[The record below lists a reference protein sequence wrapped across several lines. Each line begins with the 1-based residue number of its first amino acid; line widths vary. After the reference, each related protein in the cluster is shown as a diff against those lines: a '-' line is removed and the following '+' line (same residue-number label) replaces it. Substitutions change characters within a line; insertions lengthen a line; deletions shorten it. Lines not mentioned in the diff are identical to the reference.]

1 MARPRWHRRP
11 GRLPGRPQ
19 NYLGPAVFGDVEL
32 GSFLASEQISGPL
45 LGVARVEEFDD
56 AVEYVNESE
65 FGNVTS
71 LFTRRGP
78 EARQFEHD
86 VEAGNLAINVGT
98 AAPMAFYHFGGR
110 KASFF
115 GDLHAQGE
123 DMVHFYTDETV
134 VIERWPDS

>member
-1 MARPRWHRRP
+1 M
-11 GRLPGRPQ
+11 
-19 NYLGPAVFGDVEL
+19 FGDVER
-32 GSFLASEQISGPL
+32 GSFLASEQRFGPL

-98 AAPMAFYHFGGR
+98 AAPMAFSHFGGC
-110 KASFF
+110 KASCF

-123 DMVHFYTDETV
+123 DTIHFDTDETV